1 MSEKKKHK
9 AIIAFPMLADVV
21 KKAEDYFEEVFHAP
35 SPLEISELVQKAQ
48 VMSATALMI
57 SMRHKITA
65 EVVSQLPDSVKVIA
79 TASVG
84 FDHIDLKATQ
94 KKGIYISNTPDVL
107 TDATAD
113 LAFLLM
119 LAAARRLP
127 EAEQIM
133 SRGWGQ
139 ALGFHEMLGHDLRK
153 KTLGIVGMGRI
164 GQALAD
170 RARAFGMKIVYS
182 NRNRLP
188 AYLEKDAVYYGNF
201 KDMLP
206 KVDVLSLN
214 APATPETF
222 QVMNSD
228 TIALMKKGS
237 ILINAGR
244 GSLVNEDALIAAL
257 ESKHLFAAGLDVF
270 TDEPHVDTRFLK
282 IPNVVLAPH
291 VGSAT
296 IETRTAMGLRALDNM
311 MAVCEGKKPKDLLSS
326 F

>member
-1 MSEKKKHK
+1 MSDKKKHA
-9 AIIAFPMLADVV
+9 AIVAFPMLADVV
-21 KKAEDYFEEVFHAP
+21 KKAEDYFKSVYHAQT
-35 SPLEISELVQKAQ
+35 PLEVSELVEKAQ
-48 VMSATALMI
+48 SISATALMI

-65 EVVSQLPDSVKVIA
+65 EVIGQLPESVKIIA

-84 FDHIDLKATQ
+84 FDHIDLKAAH
-94 KKGIYISNTPDVL
+94 KRGIYIANTPEVL

-119 LAAARRLP
+119 LSAARRLP
-127 EAEQIM
+127 EAEQMM
-133 SRGWGQ
+133 SQGWGK

-188 AYLEKDAVYYGNF
+188 SYLEKDAVYYANL

-206 KVDVLSLN
+206 KIDVLSLN

-222 QVMNSD
+222 QVMN
-228 TIALMKKGS
+228 TETLALMKKGS
-237 ILINAGR
+237 ILVNAGR

-270 TDEPHVDTRFLK
+270 SNEPSVDGRFLK
-282 IPNVVLAPH
+282 LPNVVLAPH
-291 VGSAT
+291 IGSAT

-311 MAVCEGKKPKDLLSS
+311 IAACEGKKPKDLLN
-326 F
+326 

>member
-1 MSEKKKHK
+1 MSENRKHK

-21 KKAEDYFEEVFHAP
+21 KKAEDYFESVYHAQA
-35 SPLEISELVQKAQ
+35 PLEISELIEKAQ
-48 VMSATALMI
+48 TLSAKALMI
-57 SMRHKITA
+57 SMRHKLTS
-65 EVVSQLPDSVKVIA
+65 EVISQLPDSIKVIA

-84 FDHIDLKATQ
+84 FDHIDLKAAQ
-94 KKGIYISNTPDVL
+94 KKGIYIANTPDVL

-127 EAEQIM
+127 EAEKMM
-133 SRGWGQ
+133 SQGWGK

-170 RARAFGMKIVYS
+170 RARAFGMKIIYS

-222 QVMNSD
+222 QLLNAEA
-228 TIALMKKGS
+228 IALMKKGS
-237 ILINAGR
+237 IVVNAGR
-244 GSLVNEDALIAAL
+244 GSLINEDALIAAL

-270 TDEPHVDTRFLK
+270 ADEPQVDVRFLK
-282 IPNVVLAPH
+282 LPNVVLAPH
-291 VGSAT
+291 IGSAT

-311 MAVCEGKKPKDLLSS
+311 IAACEGKKPKDLLNS
-326 F
+326 